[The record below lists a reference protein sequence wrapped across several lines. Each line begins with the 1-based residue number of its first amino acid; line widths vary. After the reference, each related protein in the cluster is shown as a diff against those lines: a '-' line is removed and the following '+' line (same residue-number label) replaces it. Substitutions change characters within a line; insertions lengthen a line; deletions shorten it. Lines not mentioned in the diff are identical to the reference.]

1 MPGTRSIHARYQEHP
16 CQALGASMPGA
27 RCFHARRQVLS
38 RQALGASSSFRQ
50 ANNTMKN
57 TSLSIPLGNAKGIG
71 GLGATPP

>member
-1 MPGTRSIHARYQEHP
+1 
-16 CQALGASMPGA
+16 MPGA